1 MQVTLRYLGENRIEA
16 GSGSKTIIL
25 DKGNEQTFR
34 PTEMLL
40 IALGSCLMYNLEN
53 LARDKELLFEDL
65 DLVLTDHLHLEENRI
80 AEITITNRGSLSTEA
95 GVDLLDFGAKN
106 AKLLQTVRN
115 STKIIIE
122 TDNNF

>member
-1 MQVTLRYLGENRIEA
+1 MQVTLRYLGKNRIEA

-53 LARDKELLFEDL
+53 LARDKELLFEDIE
-65 DLVLTDHLHLEENRI
+65 LVLTDHLHLEENRI

-95 GVDLLDFGAKN
+95 GLDLLNFGAKN